1 MQEINLFSK
10 LSITIKRK
18 PVKLLISIFVSYT
31 IIWAILEPLIYFC
44 QLTVLSGLT
53 KFIIILIISVFA
65 GFLKEYPKEEIEI
78 NMKNVNTKVKIS
90 FGDLFSKEG
99 HKVISVNEFFDS
111 ELGDIV
117 SPTTLHGKFI
127 KDILGGQSN
136 TFNQLVDES
145 LLEESYTEI
154 PRERGRIKKYPIGTT
169 AVLNINAD
177 KYFLL
182 ALSHTNVHTL
192 KAEADVPELWEALS
206 KLWNVVRI
214 NAGGHPV
221 NISLI
226 GGGLSQIRLP
236 PKQLLEI
243 ILISIL
249 QKAKHSEITN
259 EIRIILTEDKFINID
274 LKSLKEEWS

>member
-1 MQEINLFSK
+1 MQEINSFNK
-10 LSITIKRK
+10 LSIAIKRK
-18 PVKLLISIFVSYT
+18 PVKLLISIFISYT
-31 IIWAILEPLIYFC
+31 VIWAILEPLIYFC

-53 KFIIILIISVFA
+53 KFIIILIVSVIAGIS
-65 GFLKEYPKEEIEI
+65 KEYPKEEIEI
-78 NMKNVNTKVKIS
+78 NMKNVNTKVKIL

-99 HKVISVNEFFDS
+99 YKVISVNEFFDS

-117 SPTTLHGKFI
+117 SPASLHGKFI
-127 KDILGGQSN
+127 KDVLGGQSK

-145 LLEESYTEI
+145 LLKESYTEI

-169 AVLNINAD
+169 AVLNIND
-177 KYFLL
+177 VKYFLV
-182 ALSHTNVHTL
+182 ALSHTNIHTL

-206 KLWNVVRI
+206 KLWDVVRI
-214 NAGGHPV
+214 NAGGYPV
-221 NISLI
+221 NITLI

-249 QKAKHSEITN
+249 HKAKLNEITN
-259 EIRIILTEDKFINID
+259 EIRIILTEDKFVDID